1 MIREIGAPAIGVTN
15 KIAKPIA
22 FLVAAIAACYLG
34 LVVSRLIWFLPVLF
48 AGLFSEDSI
57 YSVFPSGA
65 VPRLRATAPTDG
77 PWLAFAAFASGPI
90 VITTLSLAAGP
101 AVVSRLKGW
110 FRLVFTFTLFW
121 LAILLGESALRLVQ
135 GGRGPLGSAA
145 QAIGISRIGPF
156 STDIPL
162 AILVGSVA
170 IFSLCRAVACL
181 GSGPDATMRPRL
193 FQLALWFALPV
204 VILNALPDELG
215 LSGSR
220 FFRQGFLYGP
230 SLLAIVV
237 TGLAALRPFRSS
249 PVRNPGL
256 VGAGVTILFAGIA
269 FSAITNYEGNYRGLP
284 ADSEPFTADVQITT
298 RWAIHFEKG
307 MLSATERAEWG
318 EAADLRL
325 EQFAQ
330 RLDIDL
336 VRPPLRAN
344 VYFSAE
350 AKRSMTG
357 GRRRADPPIKLDV
370 EERLIHELIDPSGKI
385 ADPRGEALL
394 LMADYWGE
402 AGSPTIANALARYAI
417 GTFQGDDLQNYA
429 RRVTCEERVFP
440 LADVLRINGDFLS
453 PLARDVLGGAWIDS
467 LVTQQGARI
476 LPLLYRGGVQTGAE
490 PSIAAAAGRSWDEMQ
505 SQWQAFLT
513 DSPECDEV
521 PALTQSARKS
531 RWHRGISLSHE
542 VGGNWGYG
550 SSLARVQLERI
561 RELGA
566 DSIAIVPYVFT
577 RAPQETSIRFRT
589 DETDSRVVRTIQ
601 EAKQAG
607 LSVTLKPH
615 LWAGRFTGEIAFED
629 EFRFNEW
636 FAQYRA
642 WILHSARL
650 AELHDVDLLSIGN
663 ELGGVTTHEAAW
675 RELIRSVRRVYQ
687 GEVTYASNW
696 DRELEAVKFWD
707 DLDYIGVN
715 FYFPLGQ
722 DEEIPAPDSPRLR
735 ELTDRLRTLSQRF
748 DKPLIFTEVGFPST
762 STAAIEPWRE
772 TNAPLDL
779 ELQRR
784 CYETVFR
791 AFAGEP
797 WFFGMYWW
805 KWPTH
810 GRGGPFD
817 TSYNPIGKPA
827 LEVVRE
833 WYQRRASQPEPETT
847 SLGIPSRVP
856 ARL

>member
-1 MIREIGAPAIGVTN
+1 MTN
-15 KIAKPIA
+15 KIAKSIA

-77 PWLAFAAFASGPI
+77 PWLVFAAFASGPV
-90 VITTLSLAAGP
+90 VITTLALAAGP

-121 LAILLGESALRLVQ
+121 LAILLGQSALRLVQ

-145 QAIGISRIGPF
+145 QALGISRIGPF
-156 STDIPL
+156 SADIPF
-162 AILVGSVA
+162 AILVGSLA
-170 IFSLCRAVACL
+170 IFTLCRAVACL
-181 GSGPDATMRPRL
+181 GSGPDATMRARL
-193 FQLALWFALPV
+193 FQLTLWFALPV

-220 FFRQGFLYGP
+220 FFRQDFLYGP

-249 PVRNPGL
+249 PVRNPGFA
-256 VGAGVTILFAGIA
+256 GAGVTILFAGIA

-284 ADSEPFTADVQITT
+284 ADSEPFTADVQNTT

-307 MLSATERAEWG
+307 MLSATERAKWG
-318 EAADLRL
+318 KAADRRL
-325 EQFAQ
+325 E
-330 RLDIDL
+330 RLATRLGIDL

-350 AKRSMTG
+350 AKRSVTG
-357 GRRRADPPIKLDV
+357 GGRRADPPFKV
-370 EERLIHELIDPSGKI
+370 EAEEHLIHELIDPFGKI

-394 LMADYWGE
+394 LLADYWGKP
-402 AGSPTIANALARYAI
+402 GSPTLANALARYAI
-417 GTFQGDDLQNYA
+417 GTFHGDDLRAYA
-429 RRVTCEERVFP
+429 RRITCEERVFP
-440 LADVLRINGDFLS
+440 LADVLGINGEFLS

-467 LVTQQGARI
+467 LVAQQGPRI
-476 LPLLYRGGVQTGAE
+476 LQQLYRGGVPTGGE
-490 PSIAAAAGRSWDEMQ
+490 SSIAAETGRSWDEMQ
-505 SQWQAFLT
+505 SQWQALMT
-513 DSPECDEV
+513 EPSACDEV
-521 PALTQSARKS
+521 PSIIQSARKP

-542 VGGNWGYG
+542 VGGTWGYG
-550 SSLARVQLERI
+550 STLARVQLERI

-607 LSVTLKPH
+607 LRVTLKPH

-629 EFRFNEW
+629 ESRFNEW
-636 FAQYRA
+636 FAHYRA

-650 AELHDVDLLSIGN
+650 AQLQDVDLLSIGN
-663 ELGGVTTHEAAW
+663 ELGGVTTHEATW
-675 RELIRSVRRVYQ
+675 RELIRSVRRIYQ
-687 GEVTYASNW
+687 GEVTYAANW
-696 DRELEAVKFWD
+696 DRELEAVQFWD

-715 FYFPLGQ
+715 FYFPLGK
-722 DEEIPAPDSPRLR
+722 DGEIPAPDSPHLR

-748 DKPLIFTEVGFPST
+748 GKPLVFTEVGFPAT

-779 ELQRR
+779 ELQRH

-797 WFFGMYWW
+797 WFSGMYWW

-817 TSYNPIGKPA
+817 PSYNPIGKPA

-833 WYQRRASQPEPETT
+833 WYRQPVTRPDTETT
-847 SLGIPSRVP
+847 SVGITARVP
-856 ARL
+856 ARH